1 MIRPLVCKADT
12 FAFSTVLASQL
23 LILNVLIWSSL
34 VIQSITMVLHSSKHI
49 FNHYE
54 DHRSLQQ
61 QQIKLNTLMD
71 HVNFIFDYVTSF
83 RSDHTSLFP
92 PFSKYPLGSPSANSA
107 STFTEVQLP
116 VGSITVARF
125 LLQIRRI
132 CWLTLFS
139 N

>member
-1 MIRPLVCKADT
+1 MIQPLFCEADT
-12 FAFSTVLASQL
+12 SAFSTVLAIRL
-23 LILNVLIWSSL
+23 LILDVLTRSSL

-54 DHRSLQQ
+54 HHRSLQQ

-83 RSDHTSLFP
+83 RFDHTSLFP
-92 PFSKYPLGSPSANSA
+92 PLSKYPLGSPSANSA

-116 VGSITVARF
+116 VGSNTVARF
-125 LLQIRRI
+125 LPQIRWI